1 MNGFSNSGRKPQ
13 RPKEARTSCETVAEA
28 RVDNIC
34 NNSNTSSICNN
45 SNSAAFVAHAKHA
58 AQGRMVAP
66 QSQFERE
73 NNSNNSNILDLA
85 SIFFSFPLFPNHEA
99 LNP

>member
-13 RPKEARTSCETVAEA
+13 NPKEARTSCETVAEA

-34 NNSNTSSICNN
+34 NNSNNSSIC
-45 SNSAAFVAHAKHA
+45 
-58 AQGRMVAP
+58 
-66 QSQFERE
+66 

-85 SIFFSFPLFPNHEA
+85 SNFFSFPLSPKHEA